1 MLRVLAALAL
11 LTVACAGETHYVEA
25 PGQDDEAIREAT
37 AEAWGAVGV
46 EVPAAYTL
54 LFLDGETLVDA
65 CDYGPLEPGTVLGG
79 CAPASD
85 VVLLNAGQA
94 PEQQLENLIH
104 EVGHLLR
111 GGRRGHLRCGPDADR
126 GAAFGPDVMCASGAG
141 PGGMP
146 TLRDAA
152 FVL

>member
-11 LTVACAGETHYVEA
+11 LTVACAGETQYVEA
-25 PGQDDEAIREAT
+25 PGQDDEAIRAAT

-46 EVPAAYTL
+46 EVPEAYTL
-54 LFLDGETLVDA
+54 LFLDEVTLEDA
-65 CDYGPLEPGTVLGG
+65 CEYGRLPPGSVLGG

-85 VVLLNAGQA
+85 VVLLNAEQA

-104 EVGHLLR
+104 EMGHLLR
-111 GGRRGHLRCGPDADR
+111 GGRRGHLRCGEDADR
-126 GAAFGPDVMCASGAG
+126 GTAFGSDVMCLTGRG

-146 TLRDAA
+146 TERDAA
-152 FVL
+152 FVQ